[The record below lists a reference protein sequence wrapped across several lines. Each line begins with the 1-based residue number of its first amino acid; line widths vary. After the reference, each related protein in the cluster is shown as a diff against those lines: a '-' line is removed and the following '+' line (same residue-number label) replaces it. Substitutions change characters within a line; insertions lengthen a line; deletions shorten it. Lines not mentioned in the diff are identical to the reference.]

1 MILELSKHIT
11 LDLKSIRSPNL
22 VDQLDENDLENL
34 GAWCWTGY
42 DADVASRANWF
53 RRNEAGMDL
62 AMQLVK
68 DKSFPWPGC
77 ANVAFPLVTIATL
90 QFHSRAYPELVPGK
104 DLVQYEVWG
113 EDPEGKEAARAG
125 RIGAHMSHQCLKEDE
140 PWQDNHDKLMINYSV
155 VGSAFIK
162 SRRSTAENKNV
173 SDFVPAR
180 YLVMDYW
187 AKSVETCSRK
197 THLIPLSRNDIV
209 ERVRK
214 GIWKD
219 ITKEAWYEAGGDAD
233 QKQQEREAGKDKRAG
248 LEMPPPDDLTPFW
261 FGEQHTYVDLD
272 NDGYAEPVIITFELN
287 SKCVVRVVYR
297 FDREEDIIRNNDNEI
312 VKIQPEEQFTRYEF
326 IPSPDGGIYGLG
338 WGLLVGPLNESV
350 STLVNQLLDSGT
362 VNNTAGGFLARNA
375 KLRGGKYT
383 FSPFEWLT
391 VDVSGGTL
399 KENMV
404 PLPVREPS
412 DVLFKLLVLLI
423 DYSNR
428 ICASTEM
435 LAGENPGQNTPA
447 QTSAAMVEQGMKIF
461 ASIFTRAW
469 RCMKDEFKKIYLL
482 NAVHTDPGKPLPGFA
497 SLEDYKGDPSR
508 ISPSADPTVLSETQR
523 LLKATALRQA
533 AYTAPG
539 YDIEAVETYY
549 LKALRVPNWQTF
561 YKGKDKVP
569 PLPNFKMEVEKLKLQ
584 GIQMKL
590 KQQRMEFAFG
600 LLEEKRLNDAHI
612 LQLEAQAAKLV
623 EEAGGI
629 QSGQRLEAF
638 KGVIEIMKG
647 RQELVGKQF
656 DLVMQQM
663 KAQEGE
669 EKPDGEDQQGGVRK
683 LAGTSGH
690 AGSAASPAGGAHAGN
705 GVMGG
710 GAVHA

>member
-1 MILELSKHIT
+1 MILELSKHLT
-11 LDLKSIRSPNL
+11 LNLESIRSPNL
-22 VDQLDENDLENL
+22 VDQLADNDLENL
-34 GAWCWTGY
+34 GEWCWTGY
-42 DADVASRANWF
+42 DADVQSRANWF

-62 AMQLVK
+62 AMQLVQA
-68 DKSFPWPGC
+68 KSFPWPGC

-113 EDPEGKEAARAG
+113 EDPDGKEAARAM

-187 AKSVETCSRK
+187 AKSVESCNRK

-209 ERVRK
+209 ERIRK

-219 ITKEAWYEAGGDAD
+219 ITKEPWYEAGGEAD

-248 LEMPPPDDLTPFW
+248 LEMPSPDDLTPFW
-261 FGEQHTYVDLD
+261 FGEQHTYVDFD
-272 NDGYAEPVIITFELN
+272 GDGYAEPVVITFELN
-287 SKCVVRVVYR
+287 SHNVVRVVYR
-297 FDREEDIIRNNDNEI
+297 FDRDEDIIRNSDKEV
-312 VKIQPEEQFTRYEF
+312 VKIRAEEQFTRYEF
-326 IPSPDGGIYGLG
+326 IPSPDGGVYGLG

-362 VNNTAGGFLARNA
+362 MSNTAGGFLARNA
-375 KLRGGKYT
+375 KLRGGKYV

-391 VDVSGGTL
+391 VDVSGGAL

-412 DVLFKLLVLLI
+412 NVLYQLLVLLI

-469 RCMKDEFKKIYLL
+469 RCMKEEFKKIYLL
-482 NAVHTDPGKPLPGFA
+482 NSVHTDAGKPLPGFA
-497 SLEDYKGDPSR
+497 SLEDYRGDPSR
-508 ISPSADPTVLSETQR
+508 VSPSADPTVLSETQR
-523 LLKATALRQA
+523 LLKASALAQR
-533 AYTAPG
+533 AYMVPG
-539 YDIEAVETYY
+539 YDTEAVETYY

-569 PLPNFKMEVEKLKLQ
+569 PLPNFKMQVEQMKLQ

-590 KQQRMEFAFG
+590 KAASMEFALG
-600 LLEEKRLNDAHI
+600 LLEEKRVNDAKI
-612 LQLEAQAAKLV
+612 LQLEAQAAKLI
-623 EEAGGI
+623 EEAGGVRT
-629 QSGQRLEAF
+629 GQQLEGLKALTEGLKSRQDMVTKQLEF
-638 KGVIEIMKG
+638 MMKMAKETG
-647 RQELVGKQF
+647 G
-656 DLVMQQM
+656 
-663 KAQEGE
+663 
-669 EKPDGEDQQGGVRK
+669 GEDGKGEPGGLQQ
-683 LAGTSGH
+683 LAGTSGD
-690 AGSAASPAGGAHAGN
+690 ASSTSTPASGAARGN
-705 GVMGG
+705 GAMG
-710 GAVHA
+710 

>member
-1 MILELSKHIT
+1 MILDLTQHIT
-11 LDLKSIRSPNL
+11 LDIKSIRSPNL
-22 VDQLDENDLENL
+22 VPAMADNDLKNL
-34 GAWCWTGY
+34 GEWCWTGY
-42 DADVASRANWF
+42 DADVSSRANWF

-68 DKSFPWPGC
+68 EKSFPWPGC

-113 EDPEGKEAARAG
+113 DDPTGQEAARAA

-187 AKSVETCSRK
+187 AKSVESCNRK
-197 THLIPLSRNDIV
+197 THLLPLSRNEIV
-209 ERVRK
+209 ERIRK
-214 GIWKD
+214 GIWKN
-219 ITKEAWYEAGGDAD
+219 ILEEPWYKAGGEPD
-233 QKQQEREAGKDKRAG
+233 QKQQERDAGKDKRAG
-248 LEMPPPDDLTPFW
+248 LEMPSPDDLTPFW

-272 NDGYAEPVIITFELN
+272 GDGYAEPVVITFELN

-297 FDREEDIIRNNDNEI
+297 FDREEDIVRNDTNEI
-312 VKIQPEEQFTRYEF
+312 VKIRAEEQFTRYEF

-375 KLRGGKYT
+375 KLRGGKYV
-383 FSPFEWLT
+383 FSPFEWLN

-399 KENMV
+399 KDSLV

-412 DVLFKLLVLLI
+412 NVLYQLLVLLI

-469 RCMKDEFKKIYLL
+469 RCMKEEFKKIYLL
-482 NAVHTDPGKPLPGFA
+482 NSVHTDPGKPLPGFA
-497 SLEDYKGDPSR
+497 SLEDYRGDPSR

-523 LLKATALRQA
+523 LMKAAALRQA
-533 AYTAPG
+533 AYSAPG
-539 YDIEAVETYY
+539 YDTEAVETYY

-569 PLPNFKMEVEKLKLQ
+569 PLPNFKMQVEQLKLQ
-584 GIQMKL
+584 GIQLKL
-590 KQQRMEFAFG
+590 KAASMEFAFG
-600 LLEEKRLNDAHI
+600 LLEEKRLNDAKI
-612 LQLEAQAAKLV
+612 LQLEAQAAKLI
-623 EEAGGI
+623 EEAGGVKST
-629 QSGQRLEAF
+629 QQLEAL
-638 KGVIEIMKG
+638 KTMSGVLTS
-647 RQELVGKQF
+647 RQDAIGKQF
-656 DLVMQQM
+656 DLLM
-663 KAQEGE
+663 KMSKETGGE
-669 EKPDGEDQQGGVRK
+669 EKPDGEDKPGGVRQ
-683 LAGTSGH
+683 LEGTSSH
-690 AGSAASPAGGAHAGN
+690 AGSSSVPAGGASAGN
-705 GVMGG
+705 GAMG
-710 GAVHA
+710 

>member
-1 MILELSKHIT
+1 MILDLTQRIT
-11 LDLKSIRSPNL
+11 LDMKSIRSPNL
-22 VDQLDENDLENL
+22 VPVMADNDLENL
-34 GAWCWTGY
+34 GEWCWTGY
-42 DADVASRANWF
+42 DADVSSMANWF

-68 DKSFPWPGC
+68 EKSFPWPGC

-113 EDPEGKEAARAG
+113 DDPTGAEAARAA

-187 AKSVETCSRK
+187 AKSVESCSRK
-197 THLIPLSRNDIV
+197 THLLPLSRNEIV

-214 GIWKD
+214 GIWKN
-219 ITKEAWYEAGGDAD
+219 ILEEPWYKAGGEPD
-233 QKQQEREAGKDKRAG
+233 QKQQERDTGKDKRAG

-272 NDGYAEPVIITFELN
+272 GDGYAEPVVITFELN

-297 FDREEDIIRNNDNEI
+297 FDREEDIVRNAMNEV
-312 VKIQPEEQFTRYEF
+312 VKIRAEEQFTRYEF

-375 KLRGGKYT
+375 KLRGGKYV
-383 FSPFEWLT
+383 FSPFEWLN

-399 KENMV
+399 KDSMV

-412 DVLFKLLVLLI
+412 NVLYQLLVLLI

-469 RCMKDEFKKIYLL
+469 RCMKEEFKKIYLL
-482 NAVHTDPGKPLPGFA
+482 NSVHTDPGKPLPGFA
-497 SLEDYKGDPSR
+497 SLEDYRGDPSR

-523 LLKATALRQA
+523 LMKAAALRQA
-533 AYTAPG
+533 AYSAPG
-539 YDIEAVETYY
+539 YDTEAVETYY

-569 PLPNFKMEVEKLKLQ
+569 PLPNFKMQVEQLKLQ
-584 GIQMKL
+584 GIQLKL
-590 KQQRMEFAFG
+590 KAASMEFAFG
-600 LLEEKRLNDAHI
+600 LLEEKRLNDAKI
-612 LQLEAQAAKLV
+612 LQLEAQAAKLI
-623 EEAGGI
+623 EEAGGMKSA
-629 QSGQRLEAF
+629 QQLEAL
-638 KGVIEIMKG
+638 KTMSGVLTS
-647 RQELVGKQF
+647 RQDAIGKQF
-656 DLVMQQM
+656 DLLM
-663 KAQEGE
+663 KMSKETGGE
-669 EKPDGEDQQGGVRK
+669 EKPDGEDKPGGVRQ
-683 LAGTSGH
+683 LEGTPSH
-690 AGSAASPAGGAHAGN
+690 AGPSNVPTGGASAGN
-705 GVMGG
+705 GAMG
-710 GAVHA
+710 

>member
-1 MILELSKHIT
+1 MILELSKHLT

-22 VDQLDENDLENL
+22 VPELDENDLENL

-42 DADVASRANWF
+42 DADVQSRANWF

-68 DKSFPWPGC
+68 EKSFPWPGC

-113 EDPEGKEAARAG
+113 DDPEGKEAARAS

-140 PWQDNHDKLMINYSV
+140 GWQDVHDKLMMNYSV
-155 VGSAFIK
+155 VGSAFVK
-162 SRRSTAENKNV
+162 TRRDTAENKNK

-187 AKSVETCSRK
+187 AKSVESCGRK
-197 THLIPLSRNDIV
+197 THLIPLSRNEIV

-214 GIWKD
+214 GTWKD
-219 ITKEAWYEAGGDAD
+219 VLKEPWYQAGGEAD

-248 LEMPPPDDLTPFW
+248 LEMPPADDLTPFW
-261 FGEQHTYVDLD
+261 FGEQHTWVDFD
-272 NDGYAEPVIITFELN
+272 GDGYAEPVIVTFELN
-287 SKCVVRVVYR
+287 SKNVVRVVYR
-297 FDREEDIIRNNDNEI
+297 FEREEDIIRNDEKAI
-312 VKIQPEEQFTRYEF
+312 VKILPEELFTRYEF
-326 IPSPDGGIYGLG
+326 LPSPDGGVYGLG
-338 WGLLVGPLNESV
+338 WGLLVGPLNEAV
-350 STLVNQLLDSGT
+350 STLVNQTLDAGT
-362 VNNTAGGFLARNA
+362 VNNTKGGFLARNA
-375 KLRGGKYT
+375 KLRGGKYI
-383 FSPFEWLT
+383 FSPFEWVN

-399 KENMV
+399 KDSMI
-404 PLPVREPS
+404 PLPAGEPS
-412 DVLFKLLVLLI
+412 EVLFKLLVLLI

-428 ICASTEM
+428 ICSSTEM

-469 RCMKDEFKKIYLL
+469 RCMKEEFKKIYML
-482 NAVHTDPGKPLPGFA
+482 NAVYTAPGKPLPGFA

-569 PLPNFKMEVEKLKLQ
+569 PLPNAKMLIEQAKTEREKLKLQ
-584 GIQMKL
+584 
-590 KQQRMEFAFG
+590 QQKMEFAFG
-600 LLEEKRLNDAHI
+600 LLEEKRLNDAKI
-612 LQLEAQAAKLV
+612 LQLEAQAAKFV
-623 EEAGGI
+623 AEAGGI
-629 QSGQRLEAF
+629 ESGQRLEAF
-638 KGVIEIMKG
+638 KSVIEIVKG
-647 RQELVGKQF
+647 RQELIGKQF
-656 DLVMQQM
+656 DLIMQQM
-663 KAQEGE
+663 KAQDEGGE
-669 EKPDGEDQQGGVRK
+669 DGEGKSGGVRK
-683 LAGTSGH
+683 VAGGSSHSGP
-690 AGSAASPAGGAHAGN
+690 ASASAGGAAGSN
-705 GVMGG
+705 GSMGAG
-710 GAVHA
+710 PVHA

>member
-1 MILELSKHIT
+1 MILELAKHIT
-11 LDLKSIRSPNL
+11 LDLESIRSPNL
-22 VDQLDENDLENL
+22 APRLDENDLENL
-34 GAWCWTGY
+34 GEWCWTGY

-62 AMQLVK
+62 AMQLVRE
-68 DKSFPWPGC
+68 KSFPWPGC
-77 ANVAFPLVTIATL
+77 ANVAFPLVTIAVL

-113 EDPEGKEAARAG
+113 EDPVGKEAARAS

-140 PWQDNHDKLMINYSV
+140 GWQDNHDKLMINYSV
-155 VGSAFIK
+155 VGCAFIK
-162 SRRSTAENKNV
+162 TRRAAAERKNV

-187 AKSVETCSRK
+187 AKSVESCGRK
-197 THLIPLSRNDIV
+197 THLFPLSRNEIV

-214 GIWKD
+214 EIWKD
-219 ITKEAWYEAGGDAD
+219 ILEEPWYKTGGESD
-233 QKQQEREAGKDKRAG
+233 QKQQERESGKDKRAG
-248 LEMPPPDDLTPFW
+248 LEVPPTDDLTPFW
-261 FGEQHTYVDLD
+261 FGEQHTYVDFD
-272 NDGYAEPVIITFELN
+272 GDGYAEPVVITFELN

-297 FDREEDIIRNNDNEI
+297 FDREEDIIRNSSNDI
-312 VKIQPEEQFTRYEF
+312 VKIVAEEQFTRYEF
-326 IPSPDGGIYGLG
+326 IPSPDGGVYGLG

-362 VNNTAGGFLARNA
+362 VSNTAGGFLARNA
-375 KLRGGKYT
+375 KLRGGKFV

-412 DVLFKLLVLLI
+412 DTLYKLLVLLI

-469 RCMKDEFKKIYLL
+469 RCMKEEFKKIYLL
-482 NAVHTDPGKPLPGFA
+482 NAVHTDAGKPLPGFA
-497 SLEDYKGDPSR
+497 SLEDYRGDPSR

-523 LLKATALRQA
+523 LAKALALKQA
-533 AYTAPG
+533 AMTTPG
-539 YDIEAVETYY
+539 YDLEAVELYY

-569 PLPNFKMEVEKLKLQ
+569 PLPNFKMQVEQMKLQ
-584 GIQMKL
+584 GMQMKL
-590 KQQRMEFAFG
+590 KQQQIEFVMG
-600 LLEEKRLNDAHI
+600 LLEEKRLNDAKI
-612 LQLEAQAAKLV
+612 LQLEAQAAKLI
-623 EEAGGI
+623 EEAGGV
-629 QSGQRLEAF
+629 QSGQKIEAF
-638 KGVIEIMKG
+638 KGAIEIMKG
-647 RQELVGKQF
+647 RQELIGKQYEMM
-656 DLVMQQM
+656 MQQM
-663 KAQEGE
+663 KASE
-669 EKPDGEDQQGGVRK
+669 EKPDGEGEQGGLRQ
-683 LAGTSGH
+683 LARTS
-690 AGSAASPAGGAHAGN
+690 SDPSSESLPTGGAQRSN
-705 GVMGG
+705 GVMGSG
-710 GAVHA
+710 EVHA